1 MTEEK
6 EDIVNTPD
14 IEKEELTA
22 GEMLRNARSQGRRKR
37 EIQTVAKQLCIKE
50 EFLQALEDGNYTF
63 IPEVVYI
70 LGFARNYAIELGLDP
85 DEIVAKIKQEMGI
98 SQDAMTAPAEEDVV
112 RTKGGEKFM
121 KVTLFERVRD
131 FIVPHW
137 KLVAGGLLALVVILI
152 VALVLY
158 GGRGGAEVAA
168 GEDAIVVTSTV
179 AEPPYK
185 HAVRERFGVENRET
199 AQVVLQATAESWVKI
214 EDARGNTVFSRVLVP
229 GDVYFVPAGD
239 KYKGTFGNAGGVD
252 AWVGGELAPALG
264 EDHTRVNAISMAPGS
279 LMKNTPKKEDSSDSA
294 SDNAE

>member
-6 EDIVNTPD
+6 EDIVNTS
-14 IEKEELTA
+14 EVAAAAELTA

-70 LGFARNYAIELGLDP
+70 LGFARNYAMELGLDP
-85 DEIVAKIKQEMGI
+85 DEIVAKIKQEMGLV
-98 SQDAMTAPAEEDVV
+98 QDTMTAPAEEDAHPK
-112 RTKGGEKFM
+112 TGGEKFL

-131 FIVPHW
+131 FIVRHW
-137 KLVAGGLLALVVILI
+137 KLVAGALVALI
-152 VALVLY
+152 VVLIAVLMLS
-158 GGRGGAEVAA
+158 GGRGADNASADG
-168 GEDAIVVTSTV
+168 DAIVVSSMV

-185 HAVRERFGVENRET
+185 HSVRERFGVENRES
-199 AQVVLQATAESWVKI
+199 AQVILQATSESYVKI
-214 EDARGNTVFSRVLVP
+214 EDGRGKTVFSRVLVP

-264 EDHTRVNAISMAPGS
+264 EDHTRVNAISLTPDS
-279 LMKNTPKKEDSSDSA
+279 LMKNAPKKDAED
-294 SDNAE
+294 AE